1 MFTQGVGHYPVSHR
15 RDTERSQKISK
26 RIFPVLFVPSPQHHG
41 RSQNQLPPHQ
51 LPQSAC
57 HLWSL
62 SEPPGKA
69 ASDQLQEPKGTMIN
83 TAVCEFHPSL
93 SPPVLLSISLVLRIT
108 KKKKKTNLGPVTV
121 HLSTMVLTCL
131 KDHKRNRMIYL
142 QI

>member
-15 RDTERSQKISK
+15 RDTERSQKTSK
-26 RIFPVLFVPSPQHHG
+26 WIFPVLFVPSPQHHC

-69 ASDQLQEPKGTMIN
+69 PSDQLHEPKGTKIN
-83 TAVCEFHPSL
+83 TAVCEFHPFPL
-93 SPPVLLSISLVLRIT
+93 SP
-108 KKKKKTNLGPVTV
+108 
-121 HLSTMVLTCL
+121 STSEYLIGVE
-131 KDHKRNRMIYL
+131 DHQKQKPTRGQQQCILAPWY
-142 QI
+142 